1 MTTCTRFLRLALPS
15 LALLALCACGGS
27 DDSAGGIGGAAGSAA
42 GSGGGGAG
50 SGGTSGNGGA
60 GLGGGASGSAGSG
73 ASAGAGGGSAS
84 PIKPYASN
92 PEYWQLN
99 GKPVLLVG
107 GSVEDNL
114 FQQDNLEQQL
124 DEKAAAGG
132 NYVSNTMSSRDTG
145 NGQPFKKLPSGKYD
159 LDQWDDTYWKRFAN
173 FLTWTGQRSIVVQ
186 IEVWDR
192 FDYSRDQWKP
202 SPYNPGNNINYTSS
216 ESGLA
221 ANYPDHPGTNKQP
234 FFKTVP
240 KLQNNQVVLKYQK
253 AVVDKML
260 SYALTHGHVLYTM
273 DNETSADPAWPTYWA
288 THIQA
293 AATKAGVEVHTTEMW
308 DDWNITAKVHKNT
321 FDHPELYSFGDVSQN
336 THISDQT
343 HWDRIQS
350 VRKSLAS
357 SPMPLNNVKIYGA
370 DGGKY
375 GDDAD
380 AVERFW
386 RNILGGLA
394 SSRFHRPTAGIGISA
409 KAAQHLTAVRLI
421 EQRAKFWDLEPHNDL
436 LGDRQSDEAYLA
448 AKPGQLYVLYFTN
461 GGSVSVDLS
470 DASGK
475 LRLEWVDPSKG
486 AWSGASEVNA
496 GAAVVVKAPSSGPQ
510 LAVLDA
516 VQN

>member
-1 MTTCTRFLRLALPS
+1 MT
-15 LALLALCACGGS
+15 LLSACGSS
-27 DDSAGGIGGAAGSAA
+27 DDDVAGGAAGAGGSAA
-42 GSGGGGAG
+42 GSGGASAG
-50 SGGTSGNGGA
+50 SGGGGGA
-60 GLGGGASGSAGSG
+60 GLVGGAAGTAGSG
-73 ASAGAGGGSAS
+73 ASAGAGGVNAS
-84 PIKPYASN
+84 PIQPYPGN
-92 PEYWQLN
+92 PEYWQLH

-124 DEKAAAGG
+124 DEIASAGG
-132 NYVSNTMSSRDTG
+132 NYLRNTMSSRDTG

-159 LDQWDDTYWKRFAN
+159 LDQWDDGYWKKFAD
-173 FLTWTGQRSIVVQ
+173 FLTWTAQRDIVVQ

-192 FDYSRDQWKP
+192 FDYSREQWKP
-202 SPYNPGNNINYTSS
+202 SPYNPGNNVNYTSS

-221 ANYPDHPGTNKQP
+221 ADYPDHPGTNKQP

-260 SYALTHGHVLYTM
+260 SYSLTHSHVLYTM
-273 DNETSADPAWPTYWA
+273 DNETSADPAWPAYWA
-288 THIQA
+288 THIQDA
-293 AATKAGVEVHTTEMW
+293 AAKAGVEVHTTEMW

-380 AVERFW
+380 AIERFW
-386 RNILGGLA
+386 RNLLGGLA
-394 SSRFHRPTAGIGISA
+394 SSRFHRPTAGLGISA
-409 KAAQHLTAVRLI
+409 KAKRHLTALRLV
-421 EQRAKFWDLEPHNDL
+421 EQRAKFWDIQPRNDL
-436 LGDRQSDEAYLA
+436 LSDRQSDEAYLA
-448 AKPGQLYVLYFTN
+448 AKPGQTYVLFFTN
-461 GGSVSVDLS
+461 GGSVSLDLS
-470 DASGK
+470 GASGK
-475 LRLEWVDPSKG
+475 LRVEWVDFGKG
-486 AWSGASEVNA
+486 AWSGASEVS
-496 GAAVVVKAPSSGPQ
+496 GGKSVVIKAPASGPQ
-510 LAVLDA
+510 LAVVDSTP
-516 VQN
+516 N